1 MRRLVEILEL
11 TFRLVVV
18 YPLLRLVFRNP
29 LSSAPV
35 DLNKVERLLIFRYDR
50 IGDMIVTTPILRA
63 LKSRNPRL
71 QLGVV
76 ASRLNAELLQNNPF
90 VDDLYVLPSNWF
102 DLLSQVV
109 QIRRQRYDV
118 VLNFIFNRTT
128 SSGILANLV
137 APGGHKV
144 GHGADRYA
152 FYFNRL
158 LRLPLFDQHMVESLA
173 SYVQQVFGIAL
184 NEEELRFEIFVSDDS
199 KRRVDEFLEAQRLHR
214 CSLPRAHSSPYV
226 LFNLS
231 VRDHDRRVS
240 PEQAATLARNLAEKT
255 EFRTVLLIEPG
266 DREMEKT
273 TASRREFADCLV
285 YQTEGERPLA
295 QIASLVEGALLVITP
310 DTSIVHFASAM
321 RTPVIGLYT
330 QQLQGTKEWLPFRV
344 PYEMLMAPV
353 GEPSSAIPP
362 ETLIQVSD
370 KFIASLLGSSQP
382 AISKGL

>member
-1 MRRLVEILEL
+1 MRRLVELLEL
-11 TFRLVVV
+11 AFRLAVV

-29 LSSAPV
+29 FSDAPV

-63 LKSRNPRL
+63 LKRRNPRL
-71 QLGVV
+71 RLGVV
-76 ASRLNAELLQNNPF
+76 ASRANAELLQNNPF

-109 QIRRQRYDV
+109 QIRRRRYDV
-118 VLNFIFNRTT
+118 ILNFIFNRTT

-137 APGGHKV
+137 APDGHKV
-144 GHGADRYA
+144 GHGSDRYA

-173 SYVQQVFGIAL
+173 SYVQQVFRIQL
-184 NEEELRFEIFVSDDS
+184 SEEELRLEIFVSDDS
-199 KRRVDEFLEAQRLHR
+199 RLRVDEFLEGQRLHR
-214 CSLPRAHSSPYV
+214 RSFPRAHSAPYV
-226 LFNLS
+226 IFNLS
-231 VRDHDRRVS
+231 VRDHDRRIS
-240 PEQAATLARNLAEKT
+240 PEQAATLAGNLSKKT
-255 EFRTVLLIEPG
+255 EFRTVLVIEPG

-273 TASRREFADCLV
+273 TASRREFSDCLV

-310 DTSIVHFASAM
+310 DTSLVHFASAM

-344 PYEMLMAPV
+344 PYEIVMSPV
-353 GEPSSAIPP
+353 GEPASGIPP
-362 ETLIQVSD
+362 ETLIQISD
-370 KFIASLLGSSQP
+370 EFIDSLLRSGQP